1 MRRCP
6 ACHALYPE
14 DDRFCEVDG
23 EVLVADAHKMSGPPT
38 LPLAAPPSDVRF
50 VEDGEGDM
58 LLSIGTRLS
67 AEQVRDIVEQTLEIG
82 RSFERDGLAWQPQP
96 EDFIAMPGNRMAL
109 SQARGVFHR
118 TGPFDARPSLRA
130 LGEALLDAPIG
141 ACETGLV
148 RLLSDPTLPSMTP
161 AEVAEFLRGAP
172 AIEAVRVDGGAWLA
186 HPGYRRAVQQDAVAV
201 KTGDGWFVLALCDGV
216 SGSIDGGLAA
226 RVGSARAC
234 AYVAGLAA
242 TGRPADQIVREGVM
256 AAHEAVCA
264 AAKEVYPHAVARSPD
279 APPSSRERVP
289 IAADTSGEHRPPTG
303 STEPPGATLVLILV
317 KKGALTVGWAGDSRA
332 YLVAD
337 APQLLTR
344 DHSWANAMLATGHVT
359 EEEAHSAPLAYALT
373 RCIGPLDDASLEP
386 DVRAFPLPRG
396 ARLVVCSDGLWSYF
410 ARPDAMAAA
419 VRRGGSEPAAIARSL
434 VHEALMRGGHDNLSV
449 VVYGSGD

>member
-6 ACHALYPE
+6 ACHAIYPD

-23 EVLVADAHKMSGPPT
+23 EVLVVEAGKPSGTPT
-38 LPLAAPPSDVRF
+38 LPLAAPPRDVRL
-50 VEDGEGDM
+50 VGENEGDM
-58 LLSIGTRLS
+58 VLSIGARMS
-67 AEQVRDIVEQTLEIG
+67 ADEVRGLVEQTLAIS

-96 EDFIAMPGNRMAL
+96 EDFILLAGNRMAL

-141 ACETGLV
+141 ACDTGLV

-161 AEVAEFLRGAP
+161 AEVDAFLRAAP
-172 AIEAVRVDGGAWLA
+172 ALEAVRVDSGAWLA

-201 KTGDGWFVLALCDGV
+201 KAGDGWFILALCDGV

-234 AYVAGLAA
+234 EYVASLVA
-242 TGRPADQIVREGVM
+242 TGKPDQIVREGIV

-264 AAKEVYPHAVARSPD
+264 ASKEAYPQQARQGD
-279 APPSSRERVP
+279 RRPSSNP
-289 IAADTSGEHRPPTG
+289 PAPLAADRSGEHPPASA
-303 STEPPGATLVLILV
+303 STEPPGATIVLMLV
-317 KKGALTVGWAGDSRA
+317 KERTVTVGWAGDSRA

-359 EEEAHSAPLAYALT
+359 EEEAHAAPLAYALT
-373 RCIGPLDDASLEP
+373 RCIGPLDDAELDP
-386 DVRAFPLPRG
+386 DVRAFALPPG

-410 ARPDAMAAA
+410 ARPEAMAAA
-419 VRRGGSEPAAIARSL
+419 VRRAGPEPAAIARSL
-434 VHEALMRGGHDNLSV
+434 VHEALMRGGHDNVSV
-449 VVYGSGD
+449 VVYKDG